1 MDDFTA
7 VPVIDLS
14 LAQDPAT
21 KPRFLSDLQA
31 ALVRVGFFYIKNH
44 AVPHEAQQVLLQKSA
59 SFFRL
64 PTEKKLEFD
73 IARSKHFSGYSRM
86 VNETTAGPGPGP
98 GWQQQQQQR
107 PGAVA
112 PGRWAMETVYV
123 RRWTD
128 NVDENMEK
136 VANEMD
142 VFLENMDTVSEAIS
156 QFR

>member
-86 VNETTAGPGPGP
+86 VNETTAG
-98 GWQQQQQQR
+98 
-107 PGAVA
+107 AI
-112 PGRWAMETVYV
+112 
-123 RRWTD
+123 D
-128 NVDENMEK
+128 H
-136 VANEMD
+136 
-142 VFLENMDTVSEAIS
+142 SEAFLVIPSPFDNFIS
-156 QFR
+156 CLWGAKPSTYLLERSGS